1 MVWIAALLTAVIATE
16 RGDVQ
21 AALADRQTL
30 PAADHPFTYY
40 VSYSSVLAGSDR
52 AELVAASRLMIAS
65 TSRQIVLE
73 RSAPVPVTETLARID
88 LRDLRWDA
96 EAWLRLVKRYPY
108 ADPSIGPPLVVRAD
122 WLTVQLAD
130 ANESPAYYELL
141 LGTAPKTRDEWLA
154 ALNVDKDADPLLRFG
169 LIEEDSGVARSK
181 VRWLESFPT
190 LNGYAW
196 GTRDSVEI
204 TPENDPL
211 EHPDGQFKHDGEE
224 WIVGVP
230 KLSLTTRDRGVLQVY
245 LLSNGQGQRVDK
257 APVDLVEDSSRFR
270 SNAEIRNPG
279 SCIQCHGEG
288 LNEPSENGLEDF
300 VLKGAQLF
308 ANGRDKLAE
317 IEAFHL
323 GRISLD
329 RDNEGFGRIVVALTG
344 MDGEQA
350 ASAFRRSV
358 ERFDDPLELS
368 DVARELGVA
377 PEAARNAIANQ
388 TAKGR
393 NLSARVVG
401 LAHGRTIT
409 REAFEE
415 RYHELRSY
423 CDEWEAR

>member
-1 MVWIAALLTAVIATE
+1 MLLIAALLAVIATE
-16 RGDVQ
+16 QGDVQ
-21 AALADRQTL
+21 AALADRATL
-30 PAADHPFTYY
+30 PVEDHPFTYY

-65 TSRQIVLE
+65 TSRQVVLE

-88 LRDLRWDA
+88 LRDLRWDSG
-96 EAWLRLVKRYPY
+96 AWLRLLERYPY
-108 ADPSIGPPLVVRAD
+108 DRPAHAFPLVVRAD
-122 WLTVQLAD
+122 WLMVQLAD

-181 VRWLESFPT
+181 IRWLESFPT

-211 EHPDGQFKHDGEE
+211 EHPDGQFDHDGEE
-224 WIVGVP
+224 WIVGIP
-230 KLSLTTRDRGVLQVY
+230 KVSLASRERGVLQVY

-257 APVDLVEDSSRFR
+257 APVDLVEDSTRFR
-270 SNAEIRNPG
+270 TNAEIRNPG
-279 SCIQCHGEG
+279 SCIQCHGAG
-288 LNEPSENGLEDF
+288 LNPASENGLENF
-300 VLKGAQLF
+300 VLAGPQLF
-308 ANGRDKLAE
+308 ALGRDKMAE

-323 GRISLD
+323 GRIALD
-329 RDNEGFGRIVVALTG
+329 KDNDGFGAIVLALTG
-344 MDGEQA
+344 LDGEKTA
-350 ASAFRRSV
+350 AAFRRAV

-377 PEAARNAIANQ
+377 PETAKNAIANQ
-388 TAKGR
+388 TAQGKP
-393 NLSARVVG
+393 LAARVAG
-401 LAHGRTIT
+401 LAYGRTIT

-415 RYHELRSY
+415 RYAELRSY
-423 CDEWEAR
+423 CDEWENQ